1 MAKIHNF
8 SAGPSILPNEVFQEA
23 SQAVLDFNGTGL
35 SLLEMSHRS
44 KAFVAVMDEAQALV
58 NEILNLGDDYE
69 VMFLQGGAS
78 LGFLISAYNM
88 QRENKKGAYISTG
101 AWATKALKEGKWV
114 SEAVEIATSKPENY
128 NHIPKNYTVGS
139 DVDFLHYTSNNTIFG
154 TQYHA
159 LPETNVPLVCDMSSD
174 IFCREIDAAKF
185 DLIYAGAQ
193 KNMGPAGTTLYIVKK
208 SVIGNSSANIP
219 TMLNLK
225 THADKE
231 SMFNT
236 PPVFAV
242 YVSMLVL
249 RWIKKTGLKQIGIN
263 NQAKADLLYNEVDR
277 NPMFKGTAA
286 SEDRSLMNACFV
298 LNEGIDEGLNQRFL
312 DMCKDAGISGVKGH
326 RDVGGFRASM
336 YNALPIDSVRALVD
350 VMKAFETKN
359 A

>member
-8 SAGPSILPNEVFQEA
+8 SAGPSILPKEVFQVA

-44 KAFVAVMDEAQALV
+44 KDFVAVMDEAQALV
-58 NEILNLGDDYE
+58 KEILNLGDDYE

-88 QRENKKGAYISTG
+88 QGANKKGAYISTG
-101 AWATKALKEGKWV
+101 AWASKAVKEGKWV
-114 SEAVEIATSKPENY
+114 SDAVEVATSKPENF
-128 NHIPKNYTVGS
+128 NNIPKNYSVGS
-139 DVDFLHYTSNNTIFG
+139 DVDYLHYTSNNTIFG

-159 LPETNVPLVCDMSSD
+159 IPDVDVPLVCDMSSD
-174 IFCREIDAAKF
+174 IFCREIDASKF

-193 KNMGPAGTTLYIVKK
+193 KNMGPAGTTLYIAKK

-286 SEDRSLMNACFV
+286 REDRSLMNACFV
-298 LNEGIDEGLNQRFL
+298 LNDGIDEGLNQAFL

-326 RDVGGFRASM
+326 RDVG
-336 YNALPIDSVRALVD
+336 
-350 VMKAFETKN
+350 
-359 A
+359 